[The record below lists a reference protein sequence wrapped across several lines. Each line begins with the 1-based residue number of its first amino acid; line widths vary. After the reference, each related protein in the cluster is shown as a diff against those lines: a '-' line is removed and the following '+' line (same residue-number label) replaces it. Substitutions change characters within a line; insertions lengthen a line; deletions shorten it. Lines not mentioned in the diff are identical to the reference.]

1 MKQDPKTII
10 DVSTD
15 PGLHRN
21 PINAVVKIKKQSLT
35 IPRYHWAPDK
45 LDVRDYKYQVTNKT
59 QSNAVDL
66 RNFCSRIEDQG
77 NLGSCTGQAIAGAIE
92 LLNKRSGKQNDV
104 SRLFIYYY
112 ERALI
117 NTINYDSGAYIR
129 DGIKVTNKQGAPL
142 ESLWPYDIKKFAHRP
157 TSNAIN
163 DALNRKV
170 TLYERV
176 QDHDGCLDALNNGYP
191 VIIGFY
197 VYSSFQSPQ
206 VSRSGI
212 MPYPDTRRERLLG
225 GHAVL
230 LVGYD
235 KNRQVY
241 IARNSWGPIWGDK
254 GYFYMPFQ
262 VIQNRNMSD
271 DFWIIKTVSNP

>member
-1 MKQDPKTII
+1 MKQDPRTII
-10 DVSTD
+10 DIEQD

-21 PINAVVKIKKQSLT
+21 PVRTVVKINKPIR
-35 IPRYHWAPDK
+35 IPKFHWAPDK
-45 LDVRDYKYQVTNKT
+45 VDNRDYKYQVTNKV
-59 QSNAVDL
+59 QQNLVDL
-66 RNFCSRIEDQG
+66 RNYCSTIEDQG

-92 LLNKRSGKQNDV
+92 LLNRRNNKQTDV

-142 ESLWPYDIKKFAHRP
+142 ESLWPYNIQRFRQRP
-157 TSNAIN
+157 TPNAIN
-163 DALNRKV
+163 DALKRKV

-176 QDHDGCLDALNNGYP
+176 LDHNGCLDALNNGYP
-191 VIIGFY
+191 VVIGFY
-197 VYSSFQSPQ
+197 VYASFISPQ
-206 VSRSGI
+206 VSRTGV
-212 MPYPDTRRERLLG
+212 MPYPNTKRERLLG

-235 KNRQVY
+235 KDREVY
-241 IARNSWGPIWGDK
+241 IARNSWGPNWGDS

-262 VIQNRNMSD
+262 VIQNNGMSS
-271 DFWIIKTVSNP
+271 DFWIIKSVSNP